1 MLHHFKKYR
10 RRKGTTTN
18 RNRTLGQYGTINK
31 KGKRWKRHGF
41 GVGDIHGTADGNLF
55 FLIYGTGGFSSF
67 IICSLF
73 KSLAL
78 FQWRMNQSL

>member
-1 MLHHFKKYR
+1 MPTFN
-10 RRKGTTTN
+10 TTETPIPFD
-18 RNRTLGQYGTINK
+18 LEVVK
-31 KGKRWKRHGF
+31 DEF

-78 FQWRMNQSL
+78 FQWQMNQSL